1 MFSTRAVVRTA
12 LLALS
17 FFTILTQTYLDTAHA
32 LELPFFGKVTFGN
45 NSTTPN
51 TLRLDVLFGY
61 RSSPQFYTANQD
73 TVEAR
78 ALVVNNE
85 NNAQTGTYETK
96 IYRVSSLWNSRSHTI
111 TYDQRFD
118 YVDAEP
124 EDESFAFG
132 EGTLRDLFLD
142 SYDCA
147 LREDEFCYQNNNPD
161 DADRPYG
168 GIVIDAKPVFVSI
181 GEDVT
186 LGARE
191 RVNIATQWKPE
202 HCGYYR
208 VVVQPFGYQEVLGTD
223 NKARDAYIRVKGCEE
238 GDILDYGAVARQ
250 APETGIGGVLGD
262 TTDIEHLPQTN
273 SGIIPYLFPI
283 FGLML
288 GGILMTRG
296 TNGMF
301 RKREII

>member
-17 FFTILTQTYLDTAHA
+17 FFTILVQSSVHTAHA

-45 NSTTPN
+45 NSTTQN
-51 TLRLDVLFGY
+51 TSSLDVLFGY

-73 TVEAR
+73 TVEVR

-85 NNAQTGTYETK
+85 DNAQTGRYETK
-96 IYRVSSLWNSRSHTI
+96 IYRVSSLWNTSSHTI

-118 YVDAEP
+118 YVNAEP
-124 EDESFAFG
+124 EDELFTFG

-142 SYDCA
+142 SYDCT
-147 LREDEFCYQNNNPD
+147 LREDEFCHQNGNPD
-161 DADRPYG
+161 DADNPYG
-168 GIVIDAKPVFVSI
+168 GMVIDAKPVFVSI
-181 GEDVT
+181 GEDLT
-186 LGARE
+186 LAAGE

-208 VVVQPFGYQEVLGTD
+208 IVVQPFGYQEVLGTD

-238 GDILDYGAVARQ
+238 GDILDYGVVARQ
-250 APETGIGGVLGD
+250 APETGIGGVLAD
-262 TTDIEHLPQTN
+262 TTDIAHLPQTN
-273 SGIIPYLFPI
+273 SGIILYFIPI
-283 FGLML
+283 FGLIL

-301 RKREII
+301 RISKK